1 MRGRIRGT
9 VFTSYAVAWVYLLG
23 FIIAEIIY
31 GLLSARDQDA
41 LTVWASTSV
50 HNLQHNPVGTLV
62 VSAFVTGQ
70 FATAWPVLIALAMF
84 GANRALG
91 NWRTAVLCAAGQ
103 VIGTLVS
110 EGLVAYQVSQGVW
123 PALDR
128 YLIDVGPSYV
138 VVSAIMVAL
147 LYGTWLARAAA
158 ALDLA
163 LLLAVGH
170 IFGGLSQL
178 NYTAVGHITAMLTGI
193 IGGSL
198 LVWLRRRR
206 QGQALDRGDPASARA
221 GQPG

>member
-1 MRGRIRGT
+1 MRRPALRTI
-9 VFTSYAVAWVYLLG
+9 FTSYAVAWAYLIG
-23 FIIAEIIY
+23 FIIAEIVY
-31 GLLSARDQDA
+31 GLLSPHDQDA

-50 HNLQHNPVGTLV
+50 HNLHHHPVGTLV
-62 VSAFVTGQ
+62 VSAFVTGE
-70 FATAWPVLIALAMF
+70 FPTVWPVLITLALF

-91 NWRTAVLCAAGQ
+91 NWRTAVLCVAGQ

-110 EGLVAYQVSQGVW
+110 EGIVGYRVSRGIL

-138 VVSAIMVAL
+138 VVSAVMVAL

-163 LLLAVGH
+163 LLIVVGN
-170 IFGGLSQL
+170 ILGGLSQL
-178 NYTAVGHITAMLTGI
+178 NYTAVGHLTAMLVGI
-193 IGGSL
+193 VGGTL
-198 LVWLRRRR
+198 LVWPRRRR
-206 QGQALDRGDPASARA
+206 PGQALGGDDPAGARA

>member
-1 MRGRIRGT
+1 MRWRIPRT
-9 VFTSYAVAWVYLLG
+9 VFTSYAVAWVYLIG
-23 FIIAEIIY
+23 FVAAEIAY
-31 GLLSARDQDA
+31 GLLSRHDQDA

-50 HNLQHNPVGTLV
+50 HNLLHNPVGTLV
-62 VSAFVTGQ
+62 VSAFVTGE
-70 FATAWPVLIALAMF
+70 FTTAWPALIALAMF
-84 GANRALG
+84 GANRVLG

-110 EGLVAYQVSQGVW
+110 EGLVDYRMSQGLL

-163 LLLAVGH
+163 LLIVVGN

-178 NYTAVGHITAMLTGI
+178 DYTAVGHLTAMLTGI

-198 LVWLRRRR
+198 LVWQRRRR
-206 QGQALDRGDPASARA
+206 QGPALGGEDPVGSRA